1 MPNPAVRPGSEEE
14 WEALMRQL
22 RQQPKAQP
30 RPFFYARVR
39 ARLPAPSP
47 WLAGWGRLPAYL
59 ALLGLLTLAVSGDG
73 AMLPP
78 TTATSHYDGQQ
89 PSPPPLPH

>member
-1 MPNPAVRPGSEEE
+1 MPNPAVRPGSEQE

-22 RQQPKAQP
+22 RGQPKAQP
-30 RPFFYARVR
+30 QPFFYARVR
-39 ARLPAPSP
+39 ARLTTPSP

-73 AMLPP
+73 AILPP
-78 TTATSHYDGQQ
+78 ATATSHYDGQQ
-89 PSPPPLPH
+89 PSQPLPH